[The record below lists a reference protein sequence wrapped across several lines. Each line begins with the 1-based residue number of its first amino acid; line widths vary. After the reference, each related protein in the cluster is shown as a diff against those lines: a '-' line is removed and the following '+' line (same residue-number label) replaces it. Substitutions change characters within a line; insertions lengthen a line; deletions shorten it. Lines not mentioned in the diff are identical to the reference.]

1 MAHTEKTVKTLR
13 ALKGM
18 GVRLAIDDF
27 GTGFSS
33 LSYLKRFP
41 LDILK
46 IDRAFINDIS
56 TDPDDAAI
64 TIATIEMAHTLKLQ
78 VIAEGVETQAQ
89 LDFLL
94 QHDCDLYQGYLF
106 SRAVPPSEIPAILE
120 RSPKPSPPPAALYE
134 QQGPELQES
143 L

>member
-1 MAHTEKTVKTLR
+1 MAHTERTVMTLK

-41 LDILK
+41 LDVLK
-46 IDRAFINDIS
+46 IDRTFINDIT

-64 TIATIEMAHTLKLQ
+64 TLATIEMAHTLKLQ
-78 VIAEGVETQAQ
+78 VIAEGVETPAQ
-89 LDFLL
+89 LEFLVK
-94 QHDCDLYQGYLF
+94 HRCELYQGYLF
-106 SRAVPPSEIPAILE
+106 SRPVPPQEIPGFFARSAVPFPQAGGETQENCSFL
-120 RSPKPSPPPAALYE
+120 PPCH
-134 QQGPELQES
+134 
-143 L
+143 

>member
-1 MAHTEKTVKTLR
+1 LELELTEGVLMAHTDRTVKTLK

-41 LDILK
+41 LDVLK
-46 IDRAFINDIS
+46 IDRSFINEIT

-64 TIATIEMAHTLKLQ
+64 TLATIEMAHTLKLQ

-94 QHDCDLYQGYLF
+94 KNGCDIYQGYLF
-106 SRAVPPSEIPAILE
+106 SRPIPPEDIPN
-120 RSPKPSPPPAALYE
+120 LY
-134 QQGPELQES
+134 LTVR
-143 L
+143 

>member
-1 MAHTEKTVKTLR
+1 VLMAHTEKTVQTLK

-46 IDRAFINDIS
+46 IDRTFINDIT

-64 TIATIEMAHTLKLQ
+64 TLATIEMAHTLKLQ
-78 VIAEGVETQAQ
+78 VIAEGVETREQ
-89 LDFLL
+89 LDFLIRAG
-94 QHDCDLYQGYLF
+94 CDIYQGYFF
-106 SRAVPPSEIPAILE
+106 SRPVAADEIPAIFLASS
-120 RSPKPSPPPAALYE
+120 RKV
-134 QQGPELQES
+134 S
-143 L
+143 LPN